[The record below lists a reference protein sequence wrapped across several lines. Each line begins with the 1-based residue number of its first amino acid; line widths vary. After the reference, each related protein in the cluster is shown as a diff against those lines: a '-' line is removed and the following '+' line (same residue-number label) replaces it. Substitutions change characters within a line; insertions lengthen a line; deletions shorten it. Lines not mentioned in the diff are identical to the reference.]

1 MGKTKL
7 MYIMISFLL
16 FINININFCEA
27 KEKIVFLAGGNA
39 WQLFEAYTNREK
51 VKLGDLK
58 VKIWDGKDFKEYK
71 INWTD
76 YLSGE
81 GVKNIW
87 KRKLSKVEAKYD
99 PRAIEMAKQYGWDIF
114 VVEPIRPA
122 KKEETKEKESK
133 ESATRPEGQACNS
146 EAKSHINLGLQ
157 FVQNRQIDNAIKE
170 FNQAIK
176 ISPNCALAYANLVS
190 AYCLKKNYNL
200 AIDTYREG
208 LNKAGNDGF
217 LHVTGAIAFTLKGD
231 FDYALQAL
239 EKALQANYRDKKTFE
254 APDFKPL
261 FKTRKNEVCTLLGKF
276 GVIIKECL

>member
-1 MGKTKL
+1 MMGKVL
-7 MYIMISFLL
+7 LL
-16 FINININFCEA
+16 FFIVLFFFGNINLGKA

-39 WQLFEAYTNREK
+39 WQLFEAYINKEK
-51 VKLGDLK
+51 IKLGDLK

-99 PRAIEMAKQYGWDIF
+99 PRAIELAKQYGWEIF
-114 VVEPIRPA
+114 VVKPIPA
-122 KKEETKEKESK
+122 KKEEAKERESK
-133 ESATRPEGQACNS
+133 EPANRPEGQACSS

-157 FVQNRQIDNAIKE
+157 FIQNKQIDNAIKE
-170 FNQAIK
+170 FSQAK
-176 ISPNCALAYANLVS
+176 KLSPSCALAYANLVS
-190 AYCLKKNYNL
+190 AYCLQKNYNL

-239 EKALQANYRDKKTFE
+239 EKALQANYRDKKIFE

-261 FKTRKNEVCTLLGKF
+261 FKTRKNEVCTLLEKF
-276 GVIIKECL
+276 GVITKECL